1 MALAVCAAGKDRRTA
16 SPAIPDSRREP
27 LADGRVPN
35 VSSVTRQ
42 PSLACVI
49 ITKNEEANIQDCLA
63 SVDWT
68 TERIVVDAESTDRT
82 AELARAA
89 GAKVFV
95 RPWPGFGA
103 QKNYGM
109 EQVSSEWILIVDADE
124 RVLEP
129 LKAEIWSRIE
139 RWKEDEPVAY
149 EIPRKNVFYG
159 AWVRHAGVYPDYQIR
174 LFRKGIA
181 RYNDVPVHENLM
193 VKGLIGK
200 LSNPFEH
207 FTERCIR
214 DHFRKFG
221 LYTTLAA
228 QEKGKTV
235 HAVHARDLLFRPL
248 VVFVKSYMLKQGFR
262 DGVRGLIVCVFASMY
277 TFVKYAKLWDLTRQS
292 AQDLN

>member
-1 MALAVCAAGKDRRTA
+1 M
-16 SPAIPDSRREP
+16 
-27 LADGRVPN
+27 
-35 VSSVTRQ
+35 SSVTRQ

-63 SVDWT
+63 SVNWT

-109 EQVSSEWILIVDADE
+109 DQVSSEWILIVDADE

-129 LKAEIWSRIE
+129 LKGEIWSRIE

-149 EIPRKNVFYG
+149 EIPRRNVFYG
-159 AWVRHAGVYPDYQIR
+159 EWVRHAGVYPDYQIR
-174 LFRKGIA
+174 LFRKGTA

-207 FTERCIR
+207 FTEQRIR

-235 HAVHARDLLFRPL
+235 RTVHARDLLFRPL